1 MRAGLET
8 VSPRTFAG
16 AARRWPRLAPCRPLP
31 RPAPRGHDLG
41 VNLEEVYASYGDWIR
56 GKVRRYLPDAWEDGV
71 QEVLLKLQPALE
83 RMRETRE
90 EAVRALLS
98 RTVRSVCID
107 EIRRRARRTSAEAET
122 APEELEDR
130 APSGADVEEEAETR
144 SRVTAVWNA
153 LPERERHILQL
164 RFRDGLA
171 FREIAEVLDVPQ
183 GSVAGWYSRAIARL
197 REAL

>member
-1 MRAGLET
+1 M
-8 VSPRTFAG
+8 
-16 AARRWPRLAPCRPLP
+16 
-31 RPAPRGHDLG
+31 
-41 VNLEEVYASYGDWIR
+41 NLEEVYASYGDWIR

-71 QEVLLKLQPALE
+71 QEVLVKLQPALE

-107 EIRRRARRTSAEAET
+107 EIRRRARMPGRTSADAET

-130 APSGADVEEEAETR
+130 APSGAEVEEEAETR

-153 LPERERHILQL
+153 LPERERHILEL
-164 RFRDGLA
+164 RFRDALS

-183 GSVAGWYSRAIARL
+183 GSVAGWYSRALARL